1 MTTLFDEQVEF
12 RTVPLARIQD
22 DPATQ
27 PREALDDA
35 TVERYA
41 DAMAAGTQLPP
52 VVLYHDGEW
61 YWLADGWHRREAAR
75 LLQRASIDAEVHFGT
90 KRDAMLYAAGANAT
104 HGLPR
109 SNEDKRRAVIMLLTD
124 DEWRQ
129 WSDHEIARR
138 TLTSQPFVSKLRR
151 ELSDNGYQMP
161 ETRLF
166 QRGGETYTQN
176 VNTEARQEAARA
188 RVEAELNAKFD
199 RDAIVILGR
208 SDDGAEHRAVDVAR
222 KLVVAGV
229 WNGTDPIEFDAYTL
243 HDKLYGTEQ
252 ADPLKL
258 VEGRD
263 FIRAD
268 IAKLQSRIL
277 ALLKKPITAAQLR
290 EMLGIALD
298 DKAGLADMR
307 RALETLVSEQRV
319 RRLRD
324 LYLPPGPTKAKPVA
338 DEEAVN
344 LLRRVVAQHQRDFP
358 TLSSIKIAWLR
369 SHTLMNEDVLNAA
382 IDALCEAGELER
394 DSLLPLDVR
403 IKKPAGHEVPEG
415 ERLLD
420 VLDPDERE
428 EIPEGS
434 EEWQQSMAE
443 DDARRQQTEAE
454 AEATP
459 DDDLADDCT
468 GDYED
473 EPDEHE
479 ADAEDWEKSLPPT
492 QTALDADRLL
502 DLLEDEATLLETLR
516 QKSGL
521 QNDRFHRA
529 LNLLIGAGKLAR
541 PQPGVVKRVAPPDP
555 LAVIPADQHVP
566 LLHLL
571 HELRPNSE
579 SLLAAAWDGAD
590 YTDTSPAAKLAIREG
605 WIAPV
610 NKWSSGSQW
619 CTGYVLTDAGRDVYA
634 KLLAALPDE
643 ADNEPPAAVQRLY
656 QRTVV
661 ELDRLINSASRA
673 TRVTQASMYLAG
685 KLSDKDAEALALRID
700 KAQVCARGALNS
712 LTGLLIVLQPDDPD
726 EA

>member
-1 MTTLFDEQVEF
+1 MPTLSDI
-12 RTVPLARIQD
+12 RLDWIQD

-27 PREALDDA
+27 PRAGLDQATVDRYAEAL
-35 TVERYA
+35 ER
-41 DAMAAGTQLPP
+41 GERLPP
-52 VVLYHDGEW
+52 VVVFHEDDKSSA
-61 YWLADGWHRREAAR
+61 YWLADGWHRRAAALKLER
-75 LLQRASIDAEVHFGT
+75 KFLPAEVHLGT

-109 SNEDKRRAVIMLLTD
+109 SNEDKRRAVLMLLQD
-124 DEWRQ
+124 DEWCQ

-138 TLTSQPFVSKLRR
+138 CMVSQPLVSKIRR

-176 VNTEARQEAARA
+176 VNTEARVEAARA
-188 RVEAELNAKFD
+188 RVEAEL
-199 RDAIVILGR
+199 
-208 SDDGAEHRAVDVAR
+208 
-222 KLVVAGV
+222 
-229 WNGTDPIEFDAYTL
+229 
-243 HDKLYGTEQ
+243 Q
-252 ADPLKL
+252 A
-258 VEGRD
+258 
-263 FIRAD
+263 
-268 IAKLQSRIL
+268 RIL
-277 ALLKKPITAAQLR
+277 DLLQKPLTTAQIR
-290 EMLGIALD
+290 ELLDIGLD
-298 DKAGLADMR
+298 DKAGLEALR

-324 LYLPPGPTKAKPVA
+324 LYLPAGPTKAKPFA

-369 SHTLMNEDVLNAA
+369 SHTLTNEDVLNAA

-394 DSLLPLDVR
+394 DPLLPLVVR
-403 IKKPAGHEVPEG
+403 IKKPVGRKVPVG

-434 EEWQQSMAE
+434 AEWQQGMAE
-443 DDARRQQTEAE
+443 DDARRAQTEAE

-459 DDDLADDCT
+459 DDELADDCT

-502 DLLEDEATLLETLR
+502 ALLEDEATLLETLR

-590 YTDTSPAAKLAIREG
+590 YTDTSDAAKLAINQG
-605 WIAPV
+605 WLVPAS
-610 NKWSSGSQW
+610 KWSSGSKW
-619 CTGYVLTDAGRDVYA
+619 CAGYVLTDAGRDVYA
-634 KLLAALPDE
+634 KLRAEHPDE
-643 ADNEPPAAVQRLY
+643 VDDTLPPAVQRLY

-685 KLSDKDAEALALRID
+685 KLSDSDAEALVRRID
-700 KAQVCARGALNS
+700 LAQERVRGTLNS
-712 LTGLLIVLQPDDPD
+712 LTGLLIVLQPDEPD
-726 EA
+726 EV

>member
-1 MTTLFDEQVEF
+1 MPTLSDI
-12 RTVPLARIQD
+12 RLDWIQD

-27 PREALDDA
+27 PRAALDDA
-35 TVERYA
+35 TVDRYA
-41 DAMAAGTQLPP
+41 EALERGERLPP
-52 VVLYHDGEW
+52 VVVFHEDDKSSA
-61 YWLADGWHRREAAR
+61 YWLADGWHRRAAALKLER
-75 LLQRASIDAEVHFGT
+75 KFLPAEVHLGT
-90 KRDAMLYAAGANAT
+90 KRDAMLYAAGANAA

-109 SNEDKRRAVIMLLTD
+109 SNEDKRRAVLMLLTD

-161 ETRLF
+161 EERLF

-176 VNTEARQEAARA
+176 VNTEARVEAARA
-188 RVEAELNAKFD
+188 RVEAEL
-199 RDAIVILGR
+199 
-208 SDDGAEHRAVDVAR
+208 
-222 KLVVAGV
+222 
-229 WNGTDPIEFDAYTL
+229 
-243 HDKLYGTEQ
+243 Q
-252 ADPLKL
+252 A
-258 VEGRD
+258 
-263 FIRAD
+263 
-268 IAKLQSRIL
+268 RIL
-277 ALLKKPITAAQLR
+277 DLLQKPLTTAQIR
-290 EMLGIALD
+290 ELLDIGLD
-298 DKAGLADMR
+298 DKAGLEALR

-324 LYLPPGPTKAKPVA
+324 LYLPAGPTKAKPVA

-394 DSLLPLDVR
+394 DPLLPLVVR
-403 IKKPAGHEVPEG
+403 IKKPVGRKVPVG

-443 DDARRQQTEAE
+443 DDARRAQTEAE

-459 DDDLADDCT
+459 DDELADDCT

-502 DLLEDEATLLETLR
+502 KLIPEGQAVSFEFLQEQT
-516 QKSGL
+516 GL
-521 QNDRFHRA
+521 PKDRVVRA
-529 LNLLIGAGKLAR
+529 VNLLAADLKVKTAQRQVMRLAQDAI
-541 PQPGVVKRVAPPDP
+541 PAELRVA
-555 LAVIPADQHVP
+555 V
-566 LLHLL
+566 LHLL
-571 HELRPNSE
+571 HELRANSE

-590 YTDTSPAAKLAIREG
+590 YTDTSDAAKLAIREG
-605 WIAPV
+605 WISPV
-610 NKWSSGSQW
+610 SKWASGSKW
-619 CTGYVLTDAGRDVYA
+619 CAGYVLTDAGRDVYA
-634 KLLAALPDE
+634 KLRAEHPDE
-643 ADNEPPAAVQRLY
+643 VDDTLPPAVQRLY

-685 KLSDKDAEALALRID
+685 KLSDADAEALAQRID
-700 KAQVCARGALNS
+700 LAQVRVRGALNS

-726 EA
+726 EV

>member
-1 MTTLFDEQVEF
+1 
-12 RTVPLARIQD
+12 
-22 DPATQ
+22 
-27 PREALDDA
+27 
-35 TVERYA
+35 
-41 DAMAAGTQLPP
+41 
-52 VVLYHDGEW
+52 
-61 YWLADGWHRREAAR
+61 
-75 LLQRASIDAEVHFGT
+75 
-90 KRDAMLYAAGANAT
+90 
-104 HGLPR
+104 
-109 SNEDKRRAVIMLLTD
+109 
-124 DEWRQ
+124 
-129 WSDHEIARR
+129 
-138 TLTSQPFVSKLRR
+138 
-151 ELSDNGYQMP
+151 
-161 ETRLF
+161 
-166 QRGGETYTQN
+166 
-176 VNTEARQEAARA
+176 
-188 RVEAELNAKFD
+188 
-199 RDAIVILGR
+199 
-208 SDDGAEHRAVDVAR
+208 
-222 KLVVAGV
+222 
-229 WNGTDPIEFDAYTL
+229 
-243 HDKLYGTEQ
+243 
-252 ADPLKL
+252 
-258 VEGRD
+258 
-263 FIRAD
+263 
-268 IAKLQSRIL
+268 
-277 ALLKKPITAAQLR
+277 
-290 EMLGIALD
+290 
-298 DKAGLADMR
+298 
-307 RALETLVSEQRV
+307 
-319 RRLRD
+319 
-324 LYLPPGPTKAKPVA
+324 
-338 DEEAVN
+338 
-344 LLRRVVAQHQRDFP
+344 
-358 TLSSIKIAWLR
+358 
-369 SHTLMNEDVLNAA
+369 
-382 IDALCEAGELER
+382 
-394 DSLLPLDVR
+394 
-403 IKKPAGHEVPEG
+403 
-415 ERLLD
+415 
-420 VLDPDERE
+420 
-428 EIPEGS
+428 
-434 EEWQQSMAE
+434 MAE

-459 DDDLADDCT
+459 DDELADDCT

-529 LNLLIGAGKLAR
+529 LNLLSGAGKLAR

>member
-1 MTTLFDEQVEF
+1 MTTLFDEEVQ
-12 RTVPLARIQD
+12 TKMVPLDRIREDEDTQARAVFDESAIED
-22 DPATQ
+22 
-27 PREALDDA
+27 
-35 TVERYA
+35 YA
-41 DAMAAGTQLPP
+41 NAMAAGTQLPD
-52 VVLYHDGEW
+52 VELFYDGEW
-61 YWLADGWHRREAAR
+61 YWIGDGWHRIRAAKR
-75 LLQRASIDAEVHFGT
+75 LQRTAINATVHPGS
-90 KRDAMLYAAGANAT
+90 KRDAILAAVKANAS
-104 HGLPR
+104 HGVRR
-109 SNEDKRRAVIMLLTD
+109 SNEDKRRAVLMLLGD
-124 DEWRQ
+124 DEWCQ

-138 TLTSQPFVSKLRR
+138 CMVSQPLVSKIRR

-166 QRGGETYTQN
+166 QRGGETYTQV
-176 VNTEARQEAARA
+176 VNSEARQEAARA

-199 RDAIVILGR
+199 RSAIVILGR

-222 KLVVAGV
+222 KLVTAGV
-229 WNGTDPIEFDAYTL
+229 WDGQAKIEFDAYAL
-243 HDKLYGTEQ
+243 HDRLYGTEQ
-252 ADPLKL
+252 ADPLTL

-263 FIRAD
+263 FFRVNCGTE
-268 IAKLQSRIL
+268 LQARIL
-277 ALLKKPITAAQLR
+277 DLLQKPLTTAQIR
-290 EMLGIALD
+290 ELLDIGLD
-298 DKAGLADMR
+298 DKAGLEALR

-324 LYLPPGPTKAKPVA
+324 LYLPPAPVKPKPVA
-338 DEEAVN
+338 DEEAIEN
-344 LLRRVVAQHQRDFP
+344 LRRVVAQHQRDFP

-394 DSLLPLDVR
+394 FHLSPFSVW
-403 IKKPAGHEVPEG
+403 IKRPA
-415 ERLLD
+415 
-420 VLDPDERE
+420 ERE
-428 EIPEGS
+428 EVPEGS

-459 DDDLADDCT
+459 DDELADDCT

-590 YTDTSPAAKLAIREG
+590 YTDTSDAAKLAINQG
-605 WIAPV
+605 WIVPV
-610 NKWSSGSQW
+610 SKWSSGSKW
-619 CTGYVLTDAGRDVYA
+619 CAGYVLTDAGRDVYA
-634 KLLAALPDE
+634 KLRAEHPDE
-643 ADNEPPAAVQRLY
+643 VDDTLPPAVQRLY

-673 TRVTQASMYLAG
+673 TRVTQASMHLAG
-685 KLSDKDAEALALRID
+685 KLSDSDAEALAQRID
-700 KAQVCARGALNS
+700 LAQVRVRGALNS